1 MSANEPLPPELIEN
15 LDLPDSTIS
24 TDQTTQ
30 YYNIT
35 SILYYIFQTP
45 QYQRTRHH
53 NITIFDLYYIT
64 SSRLHNINGL
74 DITILQYYIHIILHL
89 PDSTISTDQTSQYYN
104 ITSILY
110 YIFQTQQYQQTRQHN
125 ITILHLRQKPRGVS
139 HSRRRS
145 GFPCLVILSRLREAA
160 LGFCLRI
167 IVNEFHPNHKMTTS
181 IVLSVILINPWA
193 EVTMSKNN

>member
-53 NITIFDLYYIT
+53 NITILHPYYIT
-64 SSRLHNINGL
+64 SSRLHNINRL
-74 DITILQYYIHIILHL
+74 DITILQYYIYIILHL
-89 PDSTISTDQTSQYYN
+89 PDSTISTDQTTQYYN
-104 ITSILY
+104 ITSEAEAQRSFAQSAQIRLPLSC
-110 YIFQTQQYQQTRQHN
+110 N
-125 ITILHLRQKPRGVS
+125 SKPTA
-139 HSRRRS
+139 RS
-145 GFPCLVILSRLREAA
+145 GSGLLPQDYCE
-160 LGFCLRI
+160 RI
-167 IVNEFHPNHKMTTS
+167 S
-181 IVLSVILINPWA
+181 
-193 EVTMSKNN
+193 SKS